1 MFKKLFILF
10 LVLFSVALFSQQS
23 VKIKPIVGKHSYN
36 LQSIDVGYGIKKHTL
51 CLERIPDKS
60 SEFYLPSNLN
70 LEVDAHPFNQPPNSN
85 KLKINSQKTADGFL
99 FVSNGPQGNNL
110 HLHLKKSA
118 SENSSYEI
126 ELNLTRGKK
135 YQFKVDYVLNGY
147 LLIAG
152 ETGNYYEM
160 IDLLSSNNYY
170 LEALSLIDDE
180 LLKYQGDEQ
189 LNWWAEAIVGLFGD
203 LVDVEAIALIDNNAN
218 YFTQMMEG
226 YSDEEN
232 LFSIIYW
239 NCAGNIALAHLW
251 EGQFLILSSLNNC
264 TTAQFLPTNAKIMG
278 TYLQCKLYK
287 CPPIPGEQDIC
298 IMECMND
305 NNGSD
310 DGDGTDGCND
320 CVCCYA
326 NCSKDYNDALKTC
339 NLVQE
344 PFKTECKRIAKQ
356 RANEC
361 YAQCFADY
369 PNCPPV
375 PIDENDPFEPVN
387 PPN

>member
-203 LVDVEAIALIDNNAN
+203 LVDVEAIGLIDNNAN
-218 YFTQMMEG
+218 YFIQMMEG
-226 YSDEEN
+226 YSSETSP
-232 LFSIIYW
+232 FSIAYW
-239 NCAGNIALAHLW
+239 TCGESEAMAKLWQGIFLVISSNQECNFLHAPIMKVKSMLNYFHCKLSVCKDSLDPELCLLTCMPDDGGGEELAW
-251 EGQFLILSSLNNC
+251 DCGKPCYEQTDMSGKCKACC
-264 TTAQFLPTNAKIMG
+264 TQCHSG
-278 TYLQCKLYK
+278 TYDK
-287 CPPIPGEQDIC
+287 C
-298 IMECMND
+298 
-305 NNGSD
+305 
-310 DGDGTDGCND
+310 
-320 CVCCYA
+320 VA
-326 NCSKDYNDALKTC
+326 NCQAAGVCLLADF
-339 NLVQE
+339 
-344 PFKTECKRIAKQ
+344 P
-356 RANEC
+356 C
-361 YAQCFADY
+361 YLCDI
-369 PNCPPV
+369 PV
-375 PIDENDPFEPVN
+375 P
-387 PPN
+387 PPPY